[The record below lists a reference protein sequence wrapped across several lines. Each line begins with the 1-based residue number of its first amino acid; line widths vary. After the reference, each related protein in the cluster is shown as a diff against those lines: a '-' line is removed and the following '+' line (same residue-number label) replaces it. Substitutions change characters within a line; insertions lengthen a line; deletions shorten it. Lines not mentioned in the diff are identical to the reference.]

1 MGDIVSDD
9 VVCFCV
15 TFGSFSWVAVLLVG
29 FAIAG
34 VASGFVAY
42 GVMSCQRMPL
52 H

>member
-1 MGDIVSDD
+1 
-9 VVCFCV
+9 
-15 TFGSFSWVAVLLVG
+15 LVG